1 MTMATT
7 DTLTPA
13 REPGTPGAGT
23 GRVRHER
30 RTPAGLRRTT
40 KPQQV
45 LGAGH
50 VPKAVA
56 ILALA
61 FMTLLWLLPL
71 AWALVTSFK
80 TETDAAGGTD
90 WIPDHGFTLTAY
102 RKILSQGNLPLWAVN
117 SLLVTVSVTVITVA
131 VSALAAYGFSRT
143 VFRGRRALLA
153 VTIASI
159 MVPPQI
165 LIVPLF
171 RQMVAA
177 HLVDTYAAMILPQ
190 VVAPAMVYILKK
202 FFDGIPRELEEAARI
217 DGASA
222 LRVFWNIVLP
232 LSRPILAA
240 VAIFV
245 FITTWNNFLWPFIST
260 SDPDLMTL
268 PVGLSTVKDS
278 YGLQYAQLAASSLLA
293 AVPLILV
300 FMVFQRQIV
309 KSVATTGLGGQ

>member
-1 MTMATT
+1 MTT
-7 DTLTPA
+7 DTLATPRPAKA
-13 REPGTPGAGT
+13 RPRPYP
-23 GRVRHER
+23 R
-30 RTPAGLRRTT
+30 PAGSRTT

-45 LGAGH
+45 LGSGPVA
-50 VPKAVA
+50 KAVA
-56 ILALA
+56 VLALVVTA
-61 FMTLLWLLPL
+61 VMWLLPL
-71 AWALVTSFK
+71 ASAVVTSFK
-80 TETDAAGGTD
+80 SEADAASAGTG
-90 WIPDHGFTLTAY
+90 WIPAHGFTLDAY
-102 RKILSQGNLPLWAVN
+102 RKILDQGNLPLWALN
-117 SLLVTVSVTVITVA
+117 SLLVTVSVTVITVT
-131 VSALAAYGFSRT
+131 VSALAAYGLSRT
-143 VFRGRRALLA
+143 VFRGRKVLLA
-153 VTIASI
+153 VTLASI

-177 HLVDTYAAMILPQ
+177 HLADTYAAMILPQ
-190 VVAPAMVYILKK
+190 VVAPAMVYVLKK

-217 DGASA
+217 DGAGGF
-222 LRVFWNIVLP
+222 RVFWTIVLP

-278 YGLQYAQLAASSLLA
+278 YGLQYAQSAASSLLA
-293 AVPLILV
+293 AIPLVVV